1 MLSKKEKGWHKP
13 VPRNKHIICIEDPFD
28 VEKDLGCYVD
38 DNTIK
43 DIRQVLAYY
52 IPWTI
57 GVRALVDM
65 LLNIDKNQ

>member
-1 MLSKKEKGWHKP
+1 MLSKKEKGWDKP

-43 DIRQVLAYY
+43 DIRQVR
-52 IPWTI
+52 
-57 GVRALVDM
+57 V
-65 LLNIDKNQ
+65 